1 MSDQQDFPEQPD
13 EHSAVEQPAP
23 QADTG
28 HALALPGQQL
38 PDKVYVIPIHNR
50 PFFPAQVLPVIVNEE
65 PWAETLDLVA
75 KTEHHS
81 LALFFMDTPPEDH
94 RHFDTSA
101 LPEYGT
107 LVKVHHASRENGKLQ
122 FVAQGLT
129 RVRIR
134 TWLKHH
140 RPPYLVEVEY
150 PRQPAE
156 PTDEVKAYGMALIN
170 AIKEL
175 LPLNPL
181 YSEELKNYLNRFSP
195 NDPSPLTDFA
205 AALTSATGNELQ
217 EVLDCVPMLKRMEKV
232 LPMLRKEVEV
242 ARLQN
247 EISAEVNRQIGEH
260 QREFFLKE
268 QLKVIQQEL
277 GLTKDDR
284 SADLEQFKQR
294 LAGKTLPEQAKK
306 RIDEEMGKLAIL
318 ETGSPEYAVTRN
330 YLEWATAL
338 PWGLYG
344 KDKLD
349 LKHARKVL
357 DQHHAGLDDIKERIL
372 EFLAVGAWKG
382 EISGSI
388 VLLVGPP
395 GVGKTSIGKSIAESL
410 GRPFYRFSVG
420 GMRDEAEIKGHRR
433 TYIGAQPGK
442 LVQALKDVE
451 VMNPVI
457 MLDEIDKMGQ
467 SYQGDPASA
476 LLETLDPEQN
486 VDFLDHYLDL
496 RLDLSKVLFV
506 CTANTLD
513 SIPGPL
519 LDRMEVIRLSGYIT
533 EEKLAIA
540 KRHLWPKQL
549 EKAGVAKTSLSISD
563 SALRTVIEG
572 YAREAGVRQLEK
584 QLGKLVRKAVVKL
597 LENPDA
603 KLKIGNKDLE
613 AALGMPV
620 FRSEQVLAG
629 KGVITGLAWTSMGG
643 ATLPIEATR
652 IHTLNRG
659 FKLTGKLGD
668 VMKESAEIAYSYV
681 SSNLKQFGGD
691 PGFFNEAFIHLHV
704 PEGATPK
711 DGPSAG
717 ITMASALLSL
727 ARDQVPKKGVAM
739 TGELTLTGQV
749 LPIGGVRE
757 KVIAARRQKIF
768 ELILPEPNRGDF
780 EELPDYLRE
789 GMTVHFAKRFAD
801 VAKVLF

>member
-1 MSDQQDFPEQPD
+1 MSDQQDFPEHPD
-13 EHSAVEQPAP
+13 EHSEVEQTTH
-23 QADTG
+23 QAEAG

-50 PFFPAQVLPVIVNEE
+50 PFFPAQVLPVIVNED

-75 KTEHHS
+75 KSPDHC
-81 LALFFMDTPPEDH
+81 LALFFMDNPPEDH

-101 LPEYGT
+101 LPQYGT

-205 AALTSATGNELQ
+205 AALTSATGSQLQ

-284 SADLEQFKQR
+284 SADLEQFEQR
-294 LAGKTLPEQAKK
+294 LEGKTLPDQARK

-330 YLEWATAL
+330 YLDWATAL
-338 PWGLYG
+338 PWGVYG

-549 EKAGVAKTSLSISD
+549 EKAGVAKTSLGISD

-597 LENPDA
+597 LESPDA
-603 KLKIGNKDLE
+603 KLKIGTKDLE

-659 FKLTGKLGD
+659 FKLTGKLGE

-727 ARDQVPKKGVAM
+727 ARDQAPKKGVAM

-768 ELILPEPNRGDF
+768 ELILPEPNRGDY

-789 GMTVHFAKRFAD
+789 GLTVHFAKRFAD

>member
-1 MSDQQDFPEQPD
+1 
-13 EHSAVEQPAP
+13 
-23 QADTG
+23 
-28 HALALPGQQL
+28 
-38 PDKVYVIPIHNR
+38 
-50 PFFPAQVLPVIVNEE
+50 
-65 PWAETLDLVA
+65 
-75 KTEHHS
+75 
-81 LALFFMDTPPEDH
+81 
-94 RHFDTSA
+94 
-101 LPEYGT
+101 
-107 LVKVHHASRENGKLQ
+107 
-122 FVAQGLT
+122 
-129 RVRIR
+129 
-134 TWLKHH
+134 
-140 RPPYLVEVEY
+140 
-150 PRQPAE
+150 
-156 PTDEVKAYGMALIN
+156 
-170 AIKEL
+170 
-175 LPLNPL
+175 
-181 YSEELKNYLNRFSP
+181 
-195 NDPSPLTDFA
+195 
-205 AALTSATGNELQ
+205 
-217 EVLDCVPMLKRMEKV
+217 
-232 LPMLRKEVEV
+232 
-242 ARLQN
+242 
-247 EISAEVNRQIGEH
+247 
-260 QREFFLKE
+260 
-268 QLKVIQQEL
+268 
-277 GLTKDDR
+277 
-284 SADLEQFKQR
+284 
-294 LAGKTLPEQAKK
+294 
-306 RIDEEMGKLAIL
+306 
-318 ETGSPEYAVTRN
+318 
-330 YLEWATAL
+330 
-338 PWGLYG
+338 
-344 KDKLD
+344 
-349 LKHARKVL
+349 
-357 DQHHAGLDDIKERIL
+357 
-372 EFLAVGAWKG
+372 
-382 EISGSI
+382 
-388 VLLVGPP
+388 
-395 GVGKTSIGKSIAESL
+395 
-410 GRPFYRFSVG
+410 
-420 GMRDEAEIKGHRR
+420 
-433 TYIGAQPGK
+433 
-442 LVQALKDVE
+442 
-451 VMNPVI
+451 

-533 EEKLAIA
+533 EEKMTIA

-549 EKAGVAKTSLSISD
+549 EKAGVSKTSLSISD
-563 SALRTVIEG
+563 SALRLVIDG

-603 KLKIGNKDLE
+603 KLKIGTKDLE
-613 AALGMPV
+613 TALGIPV

-652 IHTLNRG
+652 IHTHNRG

-668 VMKESAEIAYSYV
+668 VMKESAEIAYSYI

-727 ARDQVPKKGVAM
+727 ARDQPAKKGVAM

-789 GMTVHFAKRFAD
+789 GLTVHFAKRFAD